1 MVTESLSSGQKSS
14 FTRLRNQYKDEFEAL
29 IIDMKAKRD
38 QIEEMRAQLLEDDS
52 NGISVRSEVLH
63 ARDEA
68 NRQLEEINNLLERSE
83 EKYELIA
90 NSNDGIIPSIE
101 SMHTDITGIYD
112 ECYSLMKSFNLSS
125 ELLYGHQNDGL
136 EFKLTNLAKDYELNL
151 NNNKSKTEELLKQ
164 IEGALTGATNVEL
177 AKAFQDQKESYK
189 LPKNAWATLFICSIF
204 VMILL
209 GLDAAS
215 ISSQGSQY
223 LYDLG
228 KRLMVFGPLIWL
240 ALFSSKQQ
248 AQNKRLEQEY
258 AHKEAVTK
266 TFIGHQRQI
275 EKLAESDE
283 KDTLLLQLAQT
294 TIKTIDFNPSS
305 TLEKINPKNDL
316 PASEILDLAKKVIDK
331 IGK

>member
-1 MVTESLSSGQKSS
+1 MENLSSGQKSS
-14 FTRLRNQYKDEFEAL
+14 FTRLRNQIKDEFETL
-29 IIDMKAKRD
+29 IAEIREKRD
-38 QIEEMRAQLLEDDS
+38 QIEEMRVLLLEDDDD
-52 NGISVRSEVLH
+52 GISIQSEVLN
-63 ARDEA
+63 AREEA
-68 NRQLEEINNLLERSE
+68 NKKLEEISTLLENTE
-83 EKYELIA
+83 EKYELIT
-90 NSNDGIIPSIE
+90 NSHDGLVPSIE
-101 SMHTDITGIYD
+101 SIHTDIKGVYD
-112 ECYSLMKSFNLSS
+112 ECYALMKSFNQSS

-136 EFKLTNLAKDYELNL
+136 ESKLRTLAKDYESSL
-151 NNNKSKTEELLKQ
+151 KTNRTKAEELLLQ

-189 LPKNAWATLFICSIF
+189 LPKNGWAILFILTIGF
-204 VMILL
+204 MICL

-240 ALFSSKQQ
+240 ALFASKQQ

-266 TFIGHQRQI
+266 TFVGHQRQI

-283 KDTLLLQLAQT
+283 KDSLLVQLAQT
-294 TIKTIDFNPSS
+294 TINTIDFNPSS
-305 TLEKINPKNDL
+305 TLEKSNPKKDL
-316 PASEILDLAKKVIDK
+316 PASELLDLAKKAVDK
-331 IGK
+331 VGK